1 MTPCSRS
8 GPDLGGW
15 IPEVGDSLPWKLAK
29 LHQNLSILKM
39 LLNYWREKD
48 ADKHTSGETS
58 P

>member
-48 ADKHTSGETS
+48 ADKHT
-58 P
+58 